1 MQWAPQTI
9 NVTLSAA
16 PGSASSRAAA
26 PDFPPPDALAP
37 PSAPD
42 TSPPP
47 AASAA
52 PPASLGSMK
61 WVRFTDPAEQA
72 FSIDVPAG
80 WKTEGGLI
88 RRGPLSIDTFVRS
101 LAPDSSIYLLIGDPD
116 ISAYALPTRLGAQL
130 GQREGQIYNPGHG
143 AELIMHYIPGEEYAR
158 LFGTAT
164 FSKLCTDVKLL
175 KSDNRPDLAEKTR
188 PTGSRTRMD
197 GGEAFFSCTHG
208 KSPAKAYMAA
218 VTYLMQTG
226 EIGTWGLQA
235 LGGSI
240 AIPDQFARSLAML
253 AHMNQSVKENPEW
266 TAHQAQIT
274 QATEAQIIR
283 EHQAWSAANAQQYQS
298 AMNQLSHESQRYE
311 AMSHQMDQN
320 FQPMDDVINGVNHYV
335 NPGTGEHLDLDN
347 THAYQWSNG
356 IGGTAGT
363 NTDQPPPGGNW
374 TKLQQVPQ

>member
-1 MQWAPQTI
+1 MGASNHQCDPQCRAWKRIEPCRCSRFPT
-9 NVTLSAA
+9 ARC
-16 PGSASSRAAA
+16 SRAS
-26 PDFPPPDALAP
+26 FG
-37 PSAPD
+37 SRYF
-42 TSPPP
+42 PPP